1 MYIQQIKKQNGHL
14 PVENQTK
21 GTNNL
26 QKHYTGDLQKG
37 FYRGKVQK
45 GDLQKEFYRGKLQK
59 GDLQKGNYI
68 SRCKHASGAPGPGA
82 DLSCLRQVSVLGP

>member
-1 MYIQQIKKQNGHL
+1 MRKSEDPGLERNSFGGAGGTTNQQDNVHLMYIQQIKKQNGHL

-37 FYRGKVQK
+37 TN
-45 GDLQKEFYRGKLQK
+45 L
-59 GDLQKGNYI
+59 
-68 SRCKHASGAPGPGA
+68 
-82 DLSCLRQVSVLGP
+82 